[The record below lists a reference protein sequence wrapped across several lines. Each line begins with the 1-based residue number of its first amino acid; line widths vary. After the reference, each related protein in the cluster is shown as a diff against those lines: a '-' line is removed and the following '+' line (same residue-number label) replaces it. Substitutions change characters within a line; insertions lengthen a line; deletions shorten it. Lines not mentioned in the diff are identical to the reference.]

1 MAQALNEL
9 VTPVQSLLV
18 GTDFV
23 VGVLEGLGL
32 SPEVV
37 GEEGRV
43 VSHV

>member
-18 GTDFV
+18 EMGFV
-23 VGVLEGLGL
+23 VGVPEEQEL
-32 SPEVV
+32 SLAVV